1 MGRRHH
7 SIISKLN
14 RDSNSRKSLFRV
26 QLKSLIEYGKLTTT
40 ISKAKI
46 IKRLFDKLAA
56 KATEGTLSSRRN
68 VASTLGS
75 PKTANRL
82 IDAIIPVMGARKSGF
97 TTMQKVSVQ
106 KGDATSLATLRLIAM
121 PPVVE
126 PASPVG
132 GKVVDKKVKVAPVKE
147 VKKVVKKEIKK

>member
-1 MGRRHH
+1 MGRRHQ
-7 SIISKLN
+7 SKLPKLN

-40 ISKAKI
+40 VSKAKV

-82 IDAIIPVMGARKSGF
+82 IDAIIPVMGGRKSGF
-97 TTMQKVSVQ
+97 TTIQKVSVQ
-106 KGDATSLATLRLIAM
+106 KGDATSIATLSLMAM
-121 PPVVE
+121 PPVFEKKVE
-126 PASPVG
+126 T
-132 GKVVDKKVKVAPVKE
+132 KKVKVAPTKE
-147 VKKVVKKEIKK
+147 VKKEKVAK

>member
-1 MGRRHH
+1 MGRRHQ
-7 SIISKLN
+7 SKLPKLN

-56 KATEGTLSSRRN
+56 KATEGTLASRRN
-68 VASTLGS
+68 VAATLGS

-82 IDAIIPVMGARKSGF
+82 IDAIIPVMGGRKSGF
-97 TTMQKVSVQ
+97 TTLQKVSVQ
-106 KGDATSLATLRLIAM
+106 KGDAVSIATLSLMAM

-126 PASPVG
+126 
-132 GKVVDKKVKVAPVKE
+132 KKAPVKE
-147 VKKVVKKEIKK
+147 VKKEVKKTKVTK

>member
-1 MGRRHH
+1 MGRRHQ
-7 SIISKLN
+7 SKLPKLN

-40 ISKAKI
+40 VSKAKV

-56 KATEGTLSSRRN
+56 KATEGTLASRRN

-82 IDAIIPVMGARKSGF
+82 IDAIIPLMGTRKSGF
-97 TTMQKVSVQ
+97 TTLQKVFVQ
-106 KGDATSLATLRLIAM
+106 KGDATSIATLSLMAM
-121 PPVVE
+121 PPIVE
-126 PASPVG
+126 
-132 GKVVDKKVKVAPVKE
+132 KVVDKKAKVAPVKE
-147 VKKVVKKEIKK
+147 TKKTVNKVAKKS

>member
-26 QLKSLIEYGKLTTT
+26 QLRSLIENGKLTTT
-40 ISKAKI
+40 VTKAKI

-56 KATEGTLSSRRN
+56 KATEGTLASRRN
-68 VASTLGS
+68 VAAALGS
-75 PKTANRL
+75 PKSANKL
-82 IDAIIPVMGARKSGF
+82 IDSIIPVMGTRKSGF
-97 TTMQKVSVQ
+97 TTIQKVSIQ
-106 KGDATSLATLRLIAM
+106 KGDATSIATLSLMAM

-126 PASPVG
+126 K
-132 GKVVDKKVKVAPVKE
+132 KVIDKKTKVTQEKE
-147 VKKVVKKEIKK
+147 DKKVVKKEKKAK

>member
-7 SIISKLN
+7 SIIPKLN

-56 KATEGTLSSRRN
+56 KATEGTLSSRRH

-82 IDAIIPVMGARKSGF
+82 IDAIIPVMGTRKSGF

-106 KGDATSLATLRLIAM
+106 KGDAVSMASLSLIAM
-121 PPVVE
+121 PPVLEKKPARRIGGVE
-126 PASPVG
+126 AKALPT
-132 GKVVDKKVKVAPVKE
+132 KKE
-147 VKKVVKKEIKK
+147 DKKVVKKEVKK